1 MTHRT
6 LAALAVATAAVALF
20 PFPSVG
26 QTLGG
31 RGRGLDALDESVV
44 IGRMNNDGLDN
55 LIDRDL
61 DVFKVPPAEREQLK
75 AGGDLTALAN
85 AGGLKPADRR
95 ALAERV
101 AKALDAT
108 VEKATDPAVLQQQAY
123 QLTAAGVQ
131 PTVDELEYFGANAEA
146 SAQLNPVV
154 ATVRHLFQKE
164 ADLAHARADAIVNQM
179 NNGNFAQLNPKR
191 AAASALKRNAE
202 FSYHR
207 TAYALCLSL
216 PADDT
221 AGRKRTADEA
231 IDYLKKYDDPRS
243 GIQAGI
249 RVVLGKLMLVKG
261 DTKGAKAMLESVYSG
276 PPTKPLPTDAEGND
290 ARYFAAVADLAAGD
304 FAAVTTELSDLNR
317 WQGINYLPKL
327 QPGEQDQVKATD
339 AMLQFRLDTAQAD
352 AAANPAE
359 KQKFNDAAITVL
371 SDLLQSQPDPTLHDL
386 VFDQLAGRIP
396 ANPDFATLN
405 PLALQAVQQDGF
417 DQFNKK
423 EGEPIDKAKLER
435 GIAASR
441 EIVHREG
448 QPGITHQMAVDAL
461 YFIAYAEQTK
471 LHDDP
476 AAAEAFVDFMA
487 KFPNEGAKSTDAL
500 DHAGY
505 LVFKLHHAADAAHAP
520 DPAEATL
527 YDRFLPLAVNA
538 PYNQKQIAGDYAD
551 LLRTQGK
558 YAEALKYYGMV
569 APNDKGYAS
578 VQFRTLLT
586 LYGALGDGKATDA
599 ADKKAMA
606 DQLQTVAERV
616 DQQAAAAAA
625 SAKDDAA
632 KQQALGQVAIARFDA
647 AISARRD
654 LKDPAKSLQWLA
666 DFDQK
671 IAGLSNAKSF
681 GQAVTVQQVNDYMDQ
696 GKTPEAT
703 AALLKLLNDDP
714 DAGEGLMFDL
724 IHQIDHDPGR
734 GPGEP
739 RRRRRAEAGRQ
750 QGAAERVPGQVRPD
764 EQEPRGAGAA
774 AGLPP
779 VRRRQQAA
787 GGRAGRQR
795 RRQAREPQR
804 RPGPIPDPQGDRRP
818 VARCGRRPRPGHRRH
833 PVRFG
838 PVRRRRQ
845 ELRPGDDQ
853 GRPAVPDHQRRAG
866 GQPTVLGDLLQAAPQ
881 HRRGGQV
888 RTGRRPGPEGPDRR
902 QAEGDQL
909 LHPLRRQDRR
919 PRLPRR
925 LRRSG
930 QAAEREDPGRQ
941 EVTPDP

>member
-6 LAALAVATAAVALF
+6 LAALAAATAAVALF
-20 PFPSVG
+20 PFSSLG

-352 AAANPAE
+352 AAANPAD

-441 EIVHREG
+441 EIVKREG
-448 QPGITHQMAVDAL
+448 EPGITHQMAVDAL

-578 VQFRTLLT
+578 AQFRTLLT

-724 IHQIDHDPGR
+724 IHQIDHDLGVARGNHDVDAERKLADNKAQLSGFLVKYAQTNKNPEVRAQLPAYRLYDADSKRQAAELDANTAVKQGNLNAALAQYQTLKAIGGLSPDAVAALDLGIADTQYDLGQYAAAVKSFAPVMTKVGQPFLTTNGVQEANPQYWETYYKQLR
-734 GPGEP
+734 SIAEVAKSAPADAQAQKDLTVAKQKVTSFFILYGDKTGGPGYHDDFVDL
-739 RRRRRAEAGRQ
+739 AKQ
-750 QGAAERVPGQVRPD
+750 LNVKV
-764 EQEPRGAGAA
+764 
-774 AGLPP
+774 
-779 VRRRQQAA
+779 
-787 GGRAGRQR
+787 
-795 RRQAREPQR
+795 
-804 RPGPIPDPQGDRRP
+804 P
-818 VARCGRRPRPGHRRH
+818 VARK
-833 PVRFG
+833 
-838 PVRRRRQ
+838 
-845 ELRPGDDQ
+845 
-853 GRPAVPDHQRRAG
+853 
-866 GQPTVLGDLLQAAPQ
+866 
-881 HRRGGQV
+881 
-888 RTGRRPGPEGPDRR
+888 
-902 QAEGDQL
+902 
-909 LHPLRRQDRR
+909 
-919 PRLPRR
+919 
-925 LRRSG
+925 
-930 QAAEREDPGRQ
+930 
-941 EVTPDP
+941 